1 MKKIIVSVIGVF
13 IVGLL
18 FIGTIGLHVENK
30 RVINNETQEFNTF
43 LTNFL
48 QACQKFSLGEKGEV
62 KVIADYKG
70 AHGESLPHEFQYSF
84 LNLNTEL
91 LFESEAGYTM
101 LFADQEILYFLT
113 KEYRVPK
120 EAFKIKNEVRKNTYE
135 LDVENFNKEMNT
147 EYQKGEIS
155 FSIEGKLRKKIKKIT
170 VTLDDII
177 YTWEDDKLTINQKG
191 NETLILKNSNGYS
204 LSYNN
209 DAKINLFA
217 NTEVRADIVMKQY
230 SYSFEKVGQEIRV
243 TMNTPASI
251 YNRLELIFIA
261 KEVEIKKE
269 KVEDDKANPI
279 YRYFDEI
286 KGE

>member
-1 MKKIIVSVIGVF
+1 MLKKIICI
-13 IVGLL
+13 
-18 FIGTIGLHVENK
+18 
-30 RVINNETQEFNTF
+30 
-43 LTNFL
+43 
-48 QACQKFSLGEKGEV
+48 
-62 KVIADYKG
+62 
-70 AHGESLPHEFQYSF
+70 
-84 LNLNTEL
+84 
-91 LFESEAGYTM
+91 
-101 LFADQEILYFLT
+101 
-113 KEYRVPK
+113 
-120 EAFKIKNEVRKNTYE
+120 
-135 LDVENFNKEMNT
+135 
-147 EYQKGEIS
+147 
-155 FSIEGKLRKKIKKIT
+155 RKKIKKIT

-269 KVEDDKANPI
+269 KVADDKANPI